1 MSKQS
6 RQSAKRLPPEVDT
19 ALLPRNAESG
29 EAILPSE
36 QPGYYRGYS
45 TLSQQA
51 YWDKTT
57 RDLVNDRVKDIPR
70 IRHFSAQSARFW
82 RAVFDHIL
90 PQADRLPERRIP
102 LLERL
107 DERLYNNRGVGYRYE
122 KMPPDREAY
131 RLAEVAI
138 NAESQ
143 SRYSADFGDLP
154 NLQQDIILRAIHDG
168 KPAAAKD
175 IWKQM
180 PIGRF
185 WLLLLQDAIEAY
197 YSHPWAWDEIGFGGP
212 AYPRAYTR
220 LERGEPEPWEVEEQR
235 YEWDAPRYSV
245 SDTTEST
252 HHLHTESRQNEFIPD
267 ESL

>member
-1 MSKQS
+1 MKNKPRKAAT
-6 RQSAKRLPPEVDT
+6 RQPLNTDT
-19 ALLPRNAESG
+19 SLLPRDARTG
-29 EAILPSE
+29 EAIMPSE
-36 QPGYYRGYS
+36 QPGYYPGYS

-57 RDLVNDRVKDIPR
+57 RDLVNDRVDHVPR
-70 IRHFSAQSARFW
+70 IRHFGAESARFW
-82 RAVFDHIL
+82 RIVFDHIL
-90 PQADRLPERRIP
+90 PQTDRVPKRRIP
-102 LLERL
+102 ILERI
-107 DERLYNNRGVGYRYE
+107 DDRLYHTRGVGFRYE
-122 KMPPDREAY
+122 NMPTDREAY
-131 RLAEVAI
+131 RLAEIAI
-138 NAESQ
+138 NSESHA
-143 SRYSADFGDLP
+143 RYSANFIDLP
-154 NLQQDIILRAIHDG
+154 QLQQDIVLQAIHDN
-168 KPAAAKD
+168 KPVAAKP

-180 PIGRF
+180 SIGRF

-235 YEWDAPRYSV
+235 YKWAAPRYSI

-267 ESL
+267 ESQ

>member
-1 MSKQS
+1 MSKQPKPS
-6 RQSAKRLPPEVDT
+6 KRLPPDIDPS
-19 ALLPRNAESG
+19 LLPRKAKTG

-36 QPGYYRGYS
+36 QPGYYPGYS

-51 YWDKTT
+51 FWDKAT
-57 RDLVNDRVKDIPR
+57 RDLVNDRVTNVPR
-70 IRHFSAQSARFW
+70 IRHFSAESARFW
-82 RAVFDHIL
+82 RAVIDHIL
-90 PQADRLPERRIP
+90 PQTDRVPERRIP
-102 LLERL
+102 ILERM
-107 DERLYNNRGVGYRYE
+107 DERLYHNRGVGFRYE
-122 KMPPDREAY
+122 KMPTDREAY
-131 RLAEVAI
+131 RLAEMAI
-138 NAESQ
+138 NQEARV
-143 SRYSADFGDLP
+143 RYGGNFIDLP
-154 NLQQDIILRAIHDG
+154 YLQQDVVLQAIHDG

-180 PIGRF
+180 SIGRF

-235 YEWDAPRYSV
+235 YEWEAPRYSV

-252 HHLHTESRQNEFIPD
+252 HDLHTESRQNEFIPD
-267 ESL
+267 ESQ

>member
-1 MSKQS
+1 MNHKRRKTS
-6 RQSAKRLPPEVDT
+6 RRQPMDT
-19 ALLPRNAESG
+19 DTSLLPRDAKTG
-29 EAILPSE
+29 EAIMPSE
-36 QPGYYRGYS
+36 QPGYYPGYS

-57 RDLVNDRVKDIPR
+57 RDLVNDRVDHVPR
-70 IRHFSAQSARFW
+70 IRHFGAESARFW
-82 RAVFDHIL
+82 RIVFDHIL
-90 PQADRLPERRIP
+90 PQTDRVPKRRIP
-102 LLERL
+102 ILERI
-107 DERLYNNRGVGYRYE
+107 DDRLYHNRGVGFRYE
-122 KMPPDREAY
+122 NMPTDREAY
-131 RLAEVAI
+131 RLAEIAI
-138 NAESQ
+138 NSESHA
-143 SRYSADFGDLP
+143 RYSANFIDLP
-154 NLQQDIILRAIHDG
+154 QLQQDIVLQAIHDN
-168 KPAAAKD
+168 KPVAAKP

-180 PIGRF
+180 SIGRF

-235 YEWDAPRYSV
+235 YKWAAPRYSI

-267 ESL
+267 ESQ